1 MYIHAIYIHAH
12 QRTTYVSDS
21 LAIETGED
29 TMVRR
34 RKRRRA
40 RENEREIEIDRVER
54 ERERGNGD
62 GSSNQCREMEHERNG
77 AKEKARESSPPM
89 AWYAR

>member
-1 MYIHAIYIHAH
+1 MYIYAIYIHAH

-29 TMVRR
+29 TMVRW

-54 ERERGNGD
+54 EREGQR
-62 GSSNQCREMEHERNG
+62 
-77 AKEKARESSPPM
+77 
-89 AWYAR
+89 